1 MYTGSFY
8 TDNGNDNGNGMNF
21 YTIIHRSQ
29 LLLLFIA

>member
-8 TDNGNDNGNGMNF
+8 TDNGNGNGMNF